1 MILFGSGY
9 LTHEL
14 CLDTWGLAVLFYT
27 NIFLGAPG
35 PQTQGTGHFMDIASF
50 IGIISGLSLI
60 ISAIFLGGELHNF
73 VNIPGLMIVFG
84 GTIATTLITF
94 QFRDVVAAFKAAY
107 FVFSKDKEDPND
119 AVATMIEL
127 SHMSRRQGLMHLGK
141 IKTSSAFLK
150 KACGLLADGSSEDV
164 IRAALTTE
172 IQSLQMR
179 HFIVQ
184 DVFRK
189 MGIYAPAFGM
199 LGTLIGLVQ
208 MLSRLQD
215 PANIG
220 PAMATAL
227 LTTFY
232 GSLLS
237 TLFFLPIA
245 GKLRSRTVIEIIN
258 LEIMREGAISI
269 INNNNPMIIYEK
281 LSSFISTRLRK
292 PMEKMH
298 KKA

>member
-1 MILFGSGY
+1 
-9 LTHEL
+9 
-14 CLDTWGLAVLFYT
+14 
-27 NIFLGAPG
+27 
-35 PQTQGTGHFMDIASF
+35 MDIASF
-50 IGIISGLSLI
+50 IGIISGLTLI
-60 ISAIFLGGELHNF
+60 ISAIFLGGDIHNF

-94 QFRDVVAAFKAAY
+94 QFRDVFAAFKAAY
-107 FVFSKDKEDPND
+107 FVFSKEKEDPNQ
-119 AVATMIEL
+119 AVATMIKL
-127 SHMSRRQGLMHLGK
+127 SRISRRQGLLHLANV
-141 IKTSSAFLK
+141 KTRSSFLK
-150 KACGLLADGSSEDV
+150 KACGLLADGSSEEV

-172 IQSLQMR
+172 IRSLQMR

-184 DVFRK
+184 EVFRK

-215 PANIG
+215 PSHIG

-232 GSLLS
+232 GSFLS
-237 TLFFLPIA
+237 TLFFLPVA
-245 GKLRSRTVIEIIN
+245 GKLKSRTIAEIMS

-269 INNNNPMIIYEK
+269 INNNNPVIIYEK
-281 LSSFISTRLRK
+281 LSSFISSRLRK
-292 PMEKMH
+292 PLDKMDI
-298 KKA
+298 KGQA

>member
-1 MILFGSGY
+1 
-9 LTHEL
+9 
-14 CLDTWGLAVLFYT
+14 
-27 NIFLGAPG
+27 
-35 PQTQGTGHFMDIASF
+35 MDIASF

-60 ISAIFLGGELHNF
+60 ISAIFLGGDLQNF
-73 VNIPGLMIVFG
+73 INVPGLMIVFG
-84 GTIATTLITF
+84 GTVATTLITF

-107 FVFSKDKEDPND
+107 FVFSKEKEDPND
-119 AVATMIEL
+119 AVSTMIRL
-127 SHMSRRQGLMHLGK
+127 SNISRRQGLMHLAQ
-141 IKTSSAFLK
+141 IKTDSLFLK

-172 IQSLQMR
+172 IQSLQLR

-189 MGIYAPAFGM
+189 MGVYAPAFGM

-208 MLSRLQD
+208 MLSKLQD
-215 PANIG
+215 PNSIG

-237 TLFFLPIA
+237 TLFFLPVA
-245 GKLRSRTVIEIIN
+245 GKLRSRTVIETLN

-269 INNNNPMIIYEK
+269 INNNNPVIIYEK
-281 LSSFISTRLRK
+281 LSSFISSRLRK
-292 PMEKMH
+292 PLKEMMQTN
-298 KKA
+298 

>member
-1 MILFGSGY
+1 MI
-9 LTHEL
+9 
-14 CLDTWGLAVLFYT
+14 V
-27 NIFLGAPG
+27 
-35 PQTQGTGHFMDIASF
+35 
-50 IGIISGLSLI
+50 
-60 ISAIFLGGELHNF
+60 SAIFLGGALHNF
-73 VNIPGLMIVFG
+73 INVPGMMIVFG
-84 GTIATTLITF
+84 GTLATTLITF
-94 QFRDVVAAFKAAY
+94 QFRDVFAAFKAAY

-119 AVATMIEL
+119 AVATMINL
-127 SHMSRRQGLMHLGK
+127 SHLSRRQGLLALGQ
-141 IKTSSAFLK
+141 IKTQSLFLK
-150 KACGLLADGSSEDV
+150 KACGLLSDGSSEEV

-208 MLSRLQD
+208 MLSKLQD

-220 PAMATAL
+220 PSMATAL

-237 TLFFLPIA
+237 TLIFLPVA
-245 GKLRSRTVIEIIN
+245 GKLRSRTVQEIIH
-258 LEIMREGAISI
+258 LEIIREGAISI
-269 INNNNPMIIYEK
+269 IKNNNPVIIYEK
-281 LSSFISTRLRK
+281 LSSFISSRLRK
-292 PMEKMH
+292 PMNKM
-298 KKA
+298 KP